1 MKPATLLRLAAIV
14 AIPVLTLTFGLG
26 AKKQAAVRVTMDDGQ
41 VLYGDARTARVSLH
55 STLGELKIP
64 LGDIGEILPVE
75 GDQMED
81 SEDHVRIWLRD
92 GSELVGQWS
101 EPELAM
107 TIDVGKES
115 VRIDVPTDD
124 LGRLQTQGGEVWPRG
139 AVYRVRT
146 VHGDDFLVD
155 AKDSRFTMVNQL
167 GTFSPSLADCVT
179 IRPVDDPEGDW
190 RIELATGTVLIG
202 ELDGSQFTLA
212 MPMGPES
219 VTLPLASFVSME
231 QQSWGTA
238 TVQRSDSG
246 RTRRGVGARKAS
258 SASYEAWDS
267 TEAVAAPQAAI
278 TYDDEGI
285 IEAVEDDSPNGWF
298 RRHGLEQAKQ
308 SAN

>member
-1 MKPATLLRLAAIV
+1 MKSLLRLVAIV
-14 AIPVLTLTFGLG
+14 AIPTLALAFGLG
-26 AKKQAAVRVTMDDGQ
+26 AKKNSAVRVTMDDGQ
-41 VLYGDARTARVSLH
+41 VLYGDVRTARVSLH

-64 LGDIGEILPVE
+64 LSDIGEVLPVE
-75 GDQMED
+75 GDQLED

-92 GSELVGQWS
+92 GSELVGKWN

-155 AKDSRFTMVNQL
+155 ARDSRFTMVNEL
-167 GTFSPSLADCVT
+167 GTFSPTLADCVT
-179 IRPVDDPEGDW
+179 IRPLGDPEGDW

-202 ELDGSQFTLA
+202 ALDGNQLTLA

-219 VTLPLASFVSME
+219 VTLPLASFASME

-238 TVQRSDSG
+238 TVQRTSTQSRG
-246 RTRRGVGARKAS
+246 GRRGLGAKKA
-258 SASYEAWDS
+258 AYEAWTDA
-267 TEAVAAPQAAI
+267 EVVAAPQAAV
-278 TYDDEGI
+278 TYD
-285 IEAVEDDSPNGWF
+285 EAGVGSVEDDSPSGWF

>member
-1 MKPATLLRLAAIV
+1 MKSLLRLVAIV
-14 AIPVLTLTFGLG
+14 AIPTLALAFGLG
-26 AKKQAAVRVTMDDGQ
+26 AKKNSAVRVTMDDGQ
-41 VLYGDARTARVSLH
+41 VLYGDVRTARVSLH

-64 LGDIGEILPVE
+64 LSDIGEVLPVE
-75 GDQMED
+75 GDQLED

-92 GSELVGQWS
+92 GSELVGKWN

-167 GTFSPSLADCVT
+167 GTFTPSLADCVT

-202 ELDGSQFTLA
+202 ELDGNQLTLA
-212 MPMGPES
+212 MPMGPEA
-219 VTLPLASFVSME
+219 VTLPLAAFVSME
-231 QQSWGTA
+231 QQSWGSTA
-238 TVQRSDSG
+238 TVERTDSG
-246 RTRRGVGARKAS
+246 RSRRGVGARKAS
-258 SASYEAWDS
+258 ASYESWDS
-267 TEAVAAPQAAI
+267 VEAVAAPQAAI
-278 TYDDEGI
+278 TDEG
-285 IEAVEDDSPNGWF
+285 EAVEDDSPSGWF

>member
-1 MKPATLLRLAAIV
+1 MKTLLRLVAIV
-14 AIPVLTLTFGLG
+14 AIPTLALTFGLG
-26 AKKQAAVRVTMDDGQ
+26 AKKRSAVRVTMEDGQ
-41 VLYGDARTARVSLH
+41 VLYGDVRTARVSLH

-64 LGDIGEILPVE
+64 LNDIGEVLPVE
-75 GDQMED
+75 GDQLED

-92 GSELVGQWS
+92 GSELVGQWN

-155 AKDSRFTMVNQL
+155 AKDSRFTLVNDF
-167 GTFSPSLADCVT
+167 GSFSPSLADCVT
-179 IRPVDDPEGDW
+179 IRPVGDPEGDW

-202 ELDGSQFTLA
+202 ELDGNQLTLA
-212 MPMGPES
+212 MPMGPDS
-219 VTLPLASFVSME
+219 VTLPLASFASME

-238 TVQRSDSG
+238 TVQRTSG
-246 RTRRGVGARKAS
+246 QSRGSRRGVGSKK
-258 SASYEAWDS
+258 ASYEAW
-267 TEAVAAPQAAI
+267 TEDQVVAAPQAAV
-278 TYDDEGI
+278 TYD
-285 IEAVEDDSPNGWF
+285 EAGVESVEDDSPNGWF